1 MEIIIRQRD
10 FLEEALSLERKDRNK
25 LDTELRA
32 IKEEKNQLT
41 LEFHDLKHIINKKDT
56 EISKYIQVS
65 KLSSKINILTRT

>member
-32 IKEEKNQLT
+32 IKEEKNKLT